1 MRLSDDV
8 ARPRVAVEPV
18 RACLAPLVA
27 CLPFVL
33 LLAFS
38 PRAEPQEQTPREVL
52 LATCTRVYDAGACGC
67 AVAATAEH
75 APAEPQ
81 ATIAGPPATAAR
93 RVEATRIPII
103 VTRDFAR
110 LVQACMSGPG
120 APAD

>member
-1 MRLSDDV
+1 MRLSDDL
-8 ARPRVAVEPV
+8 ARPRSAAEHFGTW
-18 RACLAPLVA
+18 LAPLIAAV
-27 CLPFVL
+27 PFVL

-38 PRAEPQEQTPREVL
+38 PRAEPQEQTPREML

-67 AVAATAEH
+67 AVAAAAEH

-93 RVEATRIPII
+93 RVEASRIPIV
-103 VTRDFAR
+103 VTRDFAH